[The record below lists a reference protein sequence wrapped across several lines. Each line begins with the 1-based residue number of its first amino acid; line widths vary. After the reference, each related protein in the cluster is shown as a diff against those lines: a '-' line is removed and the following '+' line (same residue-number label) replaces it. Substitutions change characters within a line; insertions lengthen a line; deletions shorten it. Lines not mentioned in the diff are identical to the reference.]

1 MTNSENVLALHENG
15 VIKTIPTE
23 NLESICFKSAFLY
36 CVLRPISWFI
46 PNHIRNLTS
55 NTLGSGIPLVVSWSP
70 FSKQFQNH
78 CKMSMAIMIEWRVLK
93 IWVFWCCGKLI
104 LPVIIA
110 KDSLKQSLLLP
121 SHLCIFCGCFV
132 KVDEISPSTPA
143 VNIVSLVC
151 SKCHSSN
158 CIRLIVLRILSS
170 SYVCD
175 FYSCSIDFRLQSKR
189 RFVASLAKLFKK
201 AHDLPLVFNI
211 FCLLLYDWYDWLS
224 FVLQHQKFTALTHCN
239 GSI

>member
-1 MTNSENVLALHENG
+1 MEERKPFKSTIFNYGSWHLGFQACLMKLLTEVVLTIWNGMLGEAVSPKSFSSPWYSQLSNLWRMTNSEKVWALHENG

-70 FSKQFQNH
+70 FPKQFQNH
-78 CKMSMAIMIEWRVLK
+78 CQMSMAIMIEWRVLK

-110 KDSLKQSLLLP
+110 KSPVHILWM
-121 SHLCIFCGCFV
+121 FC
-132 KVDEISPSTPA
+132 
-143 VNIVSLVC
+143 
-151 SKCHSSN
+151 
-158 CIRLIVLRILSS
+158 
-170 SYVCD
+170 
-175 FYSCSIDFRLQSKR
+175 
-189 RFVASLAKLFKK
+189 
-201 AHDLPLVFNI
+201 
-211 FCLLLYDWYDWLS
+211 
-224 FVLQHQKFTALTHCN
+224 
-239 GSI
+239 